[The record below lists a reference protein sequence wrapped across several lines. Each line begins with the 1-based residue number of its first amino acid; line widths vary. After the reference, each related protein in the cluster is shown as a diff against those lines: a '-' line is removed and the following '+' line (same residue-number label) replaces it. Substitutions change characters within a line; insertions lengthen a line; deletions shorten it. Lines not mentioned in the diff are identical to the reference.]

1 MRAREMFAVLLA
13 ALACASWAGPP
24 ERRNWF
30 DDPFFQITSGL
41 AGCPAPR
48 GPLLTQEE
56 QRREA
61 HDRIERG
68 TSCWLEG
75 RCADS
80 NVYRGDQ
87 ALGAKVKAAMEALPG
102 IADTSVWVTVQRH
115 WVFLQGCVAS
125 PQQAARLEEAAKS
138 VDGIELVVPALD
150 VGIGRPPRYP
160 LADR

>member
-1 MRAREMFAVLLA
+1 MHTRSLFAIVLA
-13 ALACASWAGPP
+13 ALGCASWAAPP

-30 DDPFFQITSGL
+30 GDPFFQITSGL
-41 AGCPAPR
+41 AGCPTPR

-87 ALGAKVKAAMEALPG
+87 ALGARVKSTLAGVAG
-102 IADTSVWVTVQRH
+102 VADTSVWVTVQRH
-115 WVFLQGCVAS
+115 WVFLQGCVAA
-125 PQQAARLEEAAKS
+125 PQQARALEQAAKS
-138 VDGIELVVPALD
+138 VEGVEMVLPALD

-160 LADR
+160 LANR